1 MIVLKNGIEHANG
14 THEGASVL
22 ISCRY
27 DREAFEEV
35 ARDGCLAGAGRK
47 CDLTEPECPGHA
59 GPESS
64 DVCSLLPTVFHTQG
78 TKDFI
83 SRRAPLKGSVV
94 PSSPAQVRGMGRSPI
109 PAETSLCSAGARWPG
124 RGAEQRTAFW
134 SLPYTTSCVCSWKDD
149 PWQLQANFPGT

>member
-1 MIVLKNGIEHANG
+1 MGSNMPTVHTKVPH
-14 THEGASVL
+14 VL

-47 CDLTEPECPGHA
+47 CDLMEPECPGHA

-64 DVCSLLPTVFHTQG
+64 DVCSLLLTLFHAQG

-94 PSSPAQVRGMGRSPI
+94 PSSPAQVRGRGRSPI